1 VVTSRP
7 RCGSVLCS
15 REGCE
20 PCRTLVL
27 TVINYGGPGLGR
39 FYRHSA
45 RRDRMAQSAIA
56 SAVSRNRHVE
66 VSDDIKVVFA
76 KYDLDK
82 SGDISSRELRTV
94 LQDLKVAT
102 TRAQA
107 KQMIA
112 EVAGPEACKLNLEQF
127 AVIVAVARTLEAPII
142 AEQPIE
148 EICKH
153 SMFGANKPLPHQ
165 GKMRAFYT
173 NSWTKGIVA
182 ALIVANFGINI
193 VEKEIDA
200 DVRSQRYANFWN
212 GSDLFFII
220 AFLIELLFNMYGYG
234 GPVRAFW
241 RDGWNVFDFIIVVV
255 GIALMSGDPPP
266 PLNKLKLLRA
276 FRIFRLF
283 KRVESL
289 NKIITALIG
298 AIPGVMNAFVILF
311 VVFCVYAILA
321 VELFR
326 DFGKGGTHPVMY
338 AGANLNEVVFSFN
351 VTSVTPRGYAYG
363 FEYFGS
369 FTRAMF
375 TLFQVMRGDSWAE
388 AVARPLVFGLYS
400 NSISTSIY
408 FASFVLLTSIVL
420 INLVVVVLLDKF
432 AESKEDDGGNDAEDV
447 LEGVHEM
454 RAPRSASGAE
464 LDGRR
469 SPSGAELVGR
479 HQSPKSRRPSAGL
492 PTSTST
498 DSEML
503 AFIVEQLASL
513 KELRT
518 AEVSEEVKAL
528 RLVVD
533 KCSDD
538 VAKLKAGSFASGHAS
553 YLTDQAKADKIS
565 ELTGELTTARSQ
577 METFA
582 QAAAK
587 PKPSFFSKIMPLFFG
602 GGGSRSFGK
611 MEDEVEMR
619 KE

>member
-1 VVTSRP
+1 
-7 RCGSVLCS
+7 
-15 REGCE
+15 
-20 PCRTLVL
+20 
-27 TVINYGGPGLGR
+27 
-39 FYRHSA
+39 
-45 RRDRMAQSAIA
+45 MAQSAIA

-76 KYDLDK
+76 KYDRDK

-112 EVAGPEACKLNLEQF
+112 EVAGPEVCKLNLEQF

-142 AEQPIE
+142 AEQPLE

-153 SMFGANKPLPHQ
+153 SVFGANKPLPHQ

-200 DVRSQRYANFWN
+200 DVRSQRYANVWN
-212 GSDLFFII
+212 GSDLFFNI

-326 DFGKGGTHPVMY
+326 DFGEGGTHPVMY
-338 AGANLNEVVFSFN
+338 AGANLSEVVFSFN

-408 FASFVLLTSIVL
+408 FASFVLFTSIVL

-469 SPSGAELVGR
+469 SPSGAELDGRRSPSGAELDGR
-479 HQSPKSRRPSAGL
+479 HQSPKSRRESRRPSAGL

-577 METFA
+577 IETFA
-582 QAAAK
+582 QTAAK
-587 PKPSFFSKIMPLFFG
+587 PKPSFLSKIMALFFG

-611 MEDEVEMR
+611 MEDEVEMG